1 MTYDVENQGYGW
13 EHAQQMW
20 RSETSSRDIKRKS
33 NISNT
38 IQQNLSKPNP
48 YGTE

>member
-1 MTYDVENQGYGW
+1 MTSGVENQGYGW

-20 RSETSSRDIKRKS
+20 RSETSKRDLKRKS
-33 NISNT
+33 IISNN

-48 YGTE
+48 